1 MRVLAPS
8 VFVLGACSFSGL
20 PSGNPDVA
28 DAPPGEVPDGPPPG
42 EPDATPTTP
51 PPDAMAPLDCPSNYD
66 QEYQGHFYR
75 FSNTKRT
82 WADAEADCESD
93 GDDDTHL
100 IALDTDGE
108 WSTLVGAAFLMHGGE
123 WQHIGVLRDLTT
135 PDGPWRTVTGGAAP
149 VLKWRATIL
158 PPSIEPNNGGGDSG
172 EPEPVVALDPNPDLN
187 HLPTAGGFLD
197 VAVGFQAYY
206 VCECDGRPAVDADY
220 D

>member
-1 MRVLAPS
+1 MRVLAPGALL
-8 VFVLGACSFSGL
+8 LGACSFSGL

-28 DAPPGEVPDGPPPG
+28 DAPPGAVPDGPPPG

-51 PPDAMAPLDCPSNYD
+51 PPDAAPPLTCPSNYN
-66 QEYQGHFYR
+66 QEYEGHFYR

-108 WSTLVGAAFLMHGGE
+108 WSAVTAAALFAHGNE
-123 WQHIGVLRDLTT
+123 WQHIGVVRDIADPGAT
-135 PDGPWRTVTGGAAP
+135 WRTVTGGAAP
-149 VLKWRATIL
+149 VIKWRLTLL
-158 PPSIEPNNGGGDSG
+158 PTSSEPNNGGDSG
-172 EPEPVVALDPNPDLN
+172 GPEPVVALDPRFDLN
-187 HLPTAGGFLD
+187 HVPSSGGFLD
-197 VAVGFQAYY
+197 VGTAFEAYY
-206 VCECDGRPAVDADY
+206 VCECDGRAPVDANY